1 MRTHAKLRAAVA
13 VLLAVAVALPLSGC
27 LGLLGL
33 GEAAE
38 GAQELAE
45 ALSDVEWG
53 KVSRLVVRDAESGE
67 VVREVT
73 DQAEIERAFGPL
85 SEENGLAAEP
95 DEPAEYVFELWQPE
109 TQRLGQ
115 DAADLDEVKACEVT
129 TYEGSPVVTVEVSPI
144 GLRLHVSS
152 QAAADA
158 LRALAG

>member
-1 MRTHAKLRAAVA
+1 MRNCARPSPSCSPSPSPCPSRGASACWA
-13 VLLAVAVALPLSGC
+13 WGRPPR
-27 LGLLGL
+27 
-33 GEAAE
+33 

-45 ALSDVEWG
+45 ALSGVEWG

-73 DQAEIERAFGPL
+73 DQAEIERAFEPL

-158 LRALAG
+158 LRLLAG